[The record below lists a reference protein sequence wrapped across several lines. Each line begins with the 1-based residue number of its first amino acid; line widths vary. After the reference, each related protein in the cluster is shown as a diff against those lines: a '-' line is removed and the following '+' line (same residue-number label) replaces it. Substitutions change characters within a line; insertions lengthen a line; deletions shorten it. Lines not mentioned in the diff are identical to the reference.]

1 MEKSDCTRCVEAVLH
16 ACYDADFAQAF
27 ALLSTEAEWWL
38 WDGAA
43 GGQPTSVPLPVMRQQ
58 LEAMAQAMPEPV
70 TWTPLSLTS
79 EGTHVFA
86 ESQGQ
91 GRAPSGMDYRNSY
104 AVLFTIEDR
113 RIIRVEEMFEDAPA
127 RALLAELTGA

>member
-1 MEKSDCTRCVEAVLH
+1 MEKSDCTRCVEAFLH
-16 ACYDADFAQAF
+16 AFNDADFAQAF

-86 ESQGQ
+86 EIQGQ